1 MSSKVGL
8 QRGDFVYYARAVDLD
23 CLPLT
28 VHNVNDKYEYF
39 TAVERVKKHESG
51 ITYLFN
57 YSDYGKVVFSDLY
70 EAKDYLEDVKDMIEE
85 NERQDS

>member
-1 MSSKVGL
+1 MSSSIGL
-8 QRGDFVYYARAVDLD
+8 QKGDFIYYARAVDID

-28 VHNVNDKYEYF
+28 VHNVNDEYKYF

-57 YSDYGKVVFSDLY
+57 YSDYGKVVFKDIY
-70 EAKDYLEDVKDMIEE
+70 EAKDCLECMKDEIER
-85 NERQDS
+85 ND

>member
-1 MSSKVGL
+1 MSSKIGL
-8 QRGDFVYYARAVDLD
+8 QRGDFVYYVSTVDLD

-28 VHNVNDKYEYF
+28 VYNVNDEYEYF

-57 YSDYGKVVFSDLY
+57 YSDYGKAVFSDLY
-70 EAKDYLEDVKDMIEE
+70 EAKDYLEDLKDWREE
-85 NERQDS
+85 DDW